1 LSIYLDS
8 SFLISLYSADGN
20 TSTAIDT
27 VQVIRQP
34 LLITVFTELEFVNGL
49 GLQVFRK
56 QISSADARLSNDI
69 FERNLRNDA
78 FQLKPLPE
86 NVFERARVLSR
97 KNTPQLGTRAADLLH
112 VAAALELGATG
123 FYSFDL
129 RQRKLARS
137 VKLKLN
143 ALP

>member
-1 LSIYLDS
+1 MSIYLDS

-20 TSTAIDT
+20 TSIAIDT
-27 VQVIRQP
+27 VRVVRQP
-34 LLITVFTELEFVNGL
+34 LLITVLTELEFVNGL

-56 QISSADARLSNDI
+56 QIFPAEAQLSNDT
-69 FERNLRNDA
+69 FERNLQNGA

-86 NVFERARVLSR
+86 NVFERSRSLSR
-97 KNTPQLGTRAADLLH
+97 KTTPQRGTRAADLLH
-112 VAAALELGATG
+112 VAAALELGATA